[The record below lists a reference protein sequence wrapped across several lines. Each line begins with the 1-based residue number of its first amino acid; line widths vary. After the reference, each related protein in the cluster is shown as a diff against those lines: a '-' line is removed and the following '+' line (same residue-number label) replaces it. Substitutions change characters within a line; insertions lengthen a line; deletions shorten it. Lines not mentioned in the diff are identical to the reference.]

1 MVLLF
6 STMILEDGRMV
17 VGYVYLSDRGNQLP
31 LVLKM
36 TRLLE
41 ARDGESTLEDVV
53 VCRRIWWSVFE
64 GNTRRLRGV
73 VRDVGGSLE

>member
-1 MVLLF
+1 M
-6 STMILEDGRMV
+6 E
-17 VGYVYLSDRGNQLP
+17 VGYVYLSDGGNQLP

-36 TRLLE
+36 TRLVE
-41 ARDGESTLEDVV
+41 VRDETSGSEDVV
-53 VCRRIWWSVFE
+53 VCFRIWWWVIG